1 MKARTI
7 FKCVAIAGVP
17 VTGYLAAKGTL
28 KCQELKRKEG
38 EPVTLKEKAL
48 DISRG
53 YGPSIIAGAVTI
65 GSILLSDGLA
75 TKEIAAATALATAA
89 ITKKNVI
96 KDQFDRY
103 RAAVKDGEGGEEKDL
118 EYVSKAAEV
127 KFDGNGEV
135 VRHFKLDWIDGE
147 TIEFDSTLAKVID
160 ALNRVNR
167 NLFDY
172 NTGTGAVTVSDFLNY
187 IDKGDLI
194 TDKTNKAGWCSELL
208 AVTYDCYWVD
218 FWVHPET
225 EGLQDHG
232 DGNPNTYV
240 VDLCWPPEENLSKAI
255 GMAEKEGLI

>member
-38 EPVTLKEKAL
+38 EPVGFKEKAL

-75 TKEIAAATALATAA
+75 TKEIAAATALATTA
-89 ITKKNVI
+89 IAKKNVI

-103 RAAVKDGEGGEEKDL
+103 RAAVKDGDGGEEKDL
-118 EYVSKAAEV
+118 EYVAKAAEV
-127 KFDGNGEV
+127 RFDKNGEV
-135 VRHFKLDWIDGE
+135 VRHFKIDWIDGE
-147 TIEFDSTLAKVID
+147 VIEFDSTLAKVVEG
-160 ALNRVNR
+160 LNQVNR

-172 NTGTGAVTVSDFLNY
+172 NTGTGVVTISDFLNFM
-187 IDKGDLI
+187 DKGDLI
-194 TDKTNKAGWCSELL
+194 TDKTNRAGWCSDLL
-208 AVTYDCYWVD
+208 AVYCECYWVD
-218 FWVHPET
+218 FWVHPER
-225 EGLQDHG
+225 D
-232 DGNPNTYV
+232 DDNSVYV
-240 VDLCWPPEENLSKAI
+240 IDLCWPPEENLSKAM
-255 GMAEKEGLI
+255 GMAEKEGVI